1 MIQME
6 GIRTLQIETPVG
18 EVHIT
23 ATGDAIVALQFGR
36 RAPDGKPAAG
46 TAPAEDEKR
55 SAGGEVTPDAKAD
68 RLLLRAAAEL
78 DEYFA
83 GRRRDFTLP
92 LAPRGTVFQQAVWK
106 ALRSIP
112 YGQTRTYGEIAR
124 QIGHPR
130 ACRAVGMANHR
141 NPIAIVIPC
150 HRVIGNDGSLTGYAA
165 GVGIKAQL
173 LALERRYS
181 AAPDSETERSDAA
194 SPDPAL
200 PAGTAF
206 SDDTTVPAG
215 AAAASGPAGASHS

>member
-1 MIQME
+1 ME
-6 GIRTLQIETPVG
+6 GIRTLQVETPVG

-23 ATGDAIVALQFGR
+23 ATDDAIVALQFGR
-36 RAPDGKPAAG
+36 RAPDEPDEDGSELPAG
-46 TAPAEDEKR
+46 TAPGKR
-55 SAGGEVTPDAKAD
+55 KTREAMSLGEKAD
-68 RLLLRAAAEL
+68 RLLLRAAEEL

-194 SPDPAL
+194 SPNPAL

>member
-6 GIRTLQIETPVG
+6 RSRTLQIETPVG
-18 EVHIT
+18 AVCIT
-23 ATGDAIVALQFGR
+23 ATDDAIVALQFGR
-36 RAPDGKPAAG
+36 RAPDGSELPAGA
-46 TAPAEDEKR
+46 APGKR
-55 SAGGEVTPDAKAD
+55 KTREAMTPGEEAD

-83 GRRRDFTLP
+83 GRRRAFTLP
-92 LAPRGTVFQQAVWK
+92 LAPRGTAFQQAVWE

-112 YGQTRTYGEIAR
+112 YGQTRTYAEIA
-124 QIGHPR
+124 QAVGKSR

-141 NPIAIVIPC
+141 NPIAILIPC
-150 HRVIGNDGSLTGYAA
+150 HRVVGSDGSLTGYAA

-181 AAPDSETERSDAA
+181 APPAPETELFTAA

-200 PAGTAF
+200 PF
-206 SDDTTVPAG
+206 SDDTTASAG
-215 AAAASGPAGASHS
+215 TAAASEPAEVSHS

>member
-1 MIQME
+1 M
-6 GIRTLQIETPVG
+6 TPG
-18 EVHIT
+18 E
-23 ATGDAIVALQFGR
+23 
-36 RAPDGKPAAG
+36 
-46 TAPAEDEKR
+46 E
-55 SAGGEVTPDAKAD
+55 AD

-92 LAPRGTVFQQAVWK
+92 LAPRGTAFQQAVWE

-112 YGQTRTYGEIAR
+112 YGQTRTYAEIA
-124 QIGHPR
+124 QAVGKPR
-130 ACRAVGMANHR
+130 ACRAVGMANHH
-141 NPIAIVIPC
+141 NPIAILIPC
-150 HRVIGNDGSLTGYAA
+150 HRVVGSDGSLTGYAA

-181 AAPDSETERSDAA
+181 AAPDSETELFAAA

-200 PAGTAF
+200 PF

-215 AAAASGPAGASHS
+215 AAAASEPAEVSHS